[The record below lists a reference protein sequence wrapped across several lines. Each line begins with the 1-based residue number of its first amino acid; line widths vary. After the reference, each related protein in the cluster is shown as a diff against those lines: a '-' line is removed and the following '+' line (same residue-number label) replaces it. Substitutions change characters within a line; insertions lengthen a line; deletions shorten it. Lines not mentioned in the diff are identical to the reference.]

1 MTGPRDLNC
10 NEFVELVTAFLDG
23 ALDPDT
29 HERFETHLAACDGC
43 DTYLAQMQQTIRAVG
58 ELPASSL
65 SPSARQA
72 LLGAFRQWRD

>member
-29 HERFETHLAACDGC
+29 DERFETHLAACDGC